1 MPLILPAS
9 LNVASESLI
18 EATAQASLDS
28 REIVEI
34 DWYID
39 GRLSDQHGSSLSI
52 LPEVV
57 GQINV
62 RVVVKDSSGL
72 EAESNMDFEVV
83 PVKVRDFTNDYTAFL
98 EAIEGEE
105 NQLVLSFNLDSRARN
120 ILYGEFKKGGES
132 PDIPIEYDYANR
144 KYAVEFNDASG
155 TI

>member
-1 MPLILPAS
+1 MLLV
-9 LNVASESLI
+9 NLI
-18 EATAQASLDS
+18 EVTAQASLAS

-83 PVKVRDFTNDYTAFL
+83 PVKVRTSPMTIQHFL
-98 EAIEGEE
+98 R
-105 NQLVLSFNLDSRARN
+105 LLRVRKST
-120 ILYGEFKKGGES
+120 
-132 PDIPIEYDYANR
+132 DIVI
-144 KYAVEFNDASG
+144 
-155 TI
+155 